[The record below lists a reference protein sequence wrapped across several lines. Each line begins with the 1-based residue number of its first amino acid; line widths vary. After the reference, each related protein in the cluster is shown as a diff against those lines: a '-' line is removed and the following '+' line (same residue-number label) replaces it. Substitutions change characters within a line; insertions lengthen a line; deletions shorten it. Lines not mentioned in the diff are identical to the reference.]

1 VRVQASRVDDSQS
14 EGMKSV
20 QRHRFLLCASL
31 CLLVFCLLA
40 QQPRKANAPVTGKS
54 RVFLLHADVLTKS
67 ADNPDPD
74 AQVLIGNVRFRHD
87 SVYMYCDSACFFE
100 KKNAFEAFDNVKM
113 VQGDTLFLYGDYLYY
128 DGNTQLASVRY
139 NVKME
144 NETTTLL
151 TDSLNYD
158 RVSNVGYFFEGGTLK
173 DEENTLNSSWGE
185 YSPETKVAVFNY
197 DVKLVNPKFTLTS
210 DTLRYS
216 TATKI
221 ANIVGPSNID
231 NGKNHIYSDLGYYTT
246 TTGQAELLN
255 RSVWTNDRRRMTG
268 DSLFYDRGLAYGEAF
283 GNVVFTDEVNKNMMM
298 GEYCYYSDSLAYGFC
313 TDKALAVDYSQGDS
327 LFLHADTLKL
337 YTFNN
342 KTDSLYRETHAYN
355 KVRVFRKDIQAV
367 CDSMVFSSKDS
378 CLRMYHDPVLWN
390 QQQQLL
396 GEEIHVFMN
405 DSTIERA
412 NIHDQALSVEQVDSA
427 NYNQVK
433 GKDINAYFRAG
444 EVYRVDAIGSVKVVF
459 FPLEKDST
467 VLLMNVSTTSEL
479 NVYVA
484 NRKMERMVMKPAAE
498 GTMYPLFDAPAK
510 ERFLDTFAW
519 LDAIRPKSKDD
530 VFIWQTKNAD
540 QQLKKS
546 TRGAVVLPNQD
557 LFGTSTEKKK

>member
-1 VRVQASRVDDSQS
+1 MR
-14 EGMKSV
+14 SV
-20 QRHRFLLCASL
+20 QRHRALLGVVF
-31 CLLVFCLLA
+31 CLLFFCLLA
-40 QQPRKANAPVTGKS
+40 QQPQKSAAPVTTKS

-67 ADNPDPD
+67 SDNPDPD

-100 KKNAFEAFDNVKM
+100 RRNAFEAFDNVKM

-128 DGNTQLASVRY
+128 DGNTQLACVRY
-139 NVKME
+139 NVRME
-144 NETTTLL
+144 NDTITLL

-158 RVSNVGYFFEGGTLK
+158 RMANVGYFFEGGTLM
-173 DEENTLNSSWGE
+173 DGENTLNSSWGE
-185 YSPETKVAVFNY
+185 YSPETKTAVFNY

-216 TATKI
+216 TATEV

-255 RSVWTNDRRRMTG
+255 RSVWTNDGRRLTG

-283 GNVVFTDEVNKNMMM
+283 GNVVFTDEVNKNMLT
-298 GEYCYYSDSLAYGFC
+298 GEYCYYSDSLAFGYC
-313 TDKALAVDYSQGDS
+313 TDKALAIDYSQGDS

-337 YTFNN
+337 FTFND
-342 KTDSLYRETHAYN
+342 KTDSIYRETHAYH

-396 GEEIHVFMN
+396 GEEIYVYMN
-405 DSTIERA
+405 DSTVERA
-412 NIHDQALSVEQVDSA
+412 NIHNQALSVEHVDSTM
-427 NYNQVK
+427 YNQVK
-433 GKDINAYFRAG
+433 GKDINAYFQAG
-444 EVYRVDAIGSVKVVF
+444 ELYRVDAIGSVKLVF
-459 FPLEKDST
+459 FPMEKDST

-498 GTMYPLFDAPAK
+498 GTMYPLYDTPAK

-519 LDAIRPKSKDD
+519 LEDIRPKNKDD
-530 VFIWQTKNAD
+530 VFVWQAKSAD

-546 TRGAVVLPNQD
+546 TRGGVVLPNQD
-557 LFGTSTEKKK
+557 LFGTSTEIKK